1 MLKKCILLVFLC
13 VGLIG
18 LIGCSKTDSPEDR
31 MEAFVK
37 QWNDQQFDDMYQSLT
52 KDVKKEISKKDFVNR
67 YKTIYEQAGV
77 KNLKVT
83 AGEVD

>member
-18 LIGCSKTDSPEDR
+18 LIGCSKADSPEDR

-52 KDVKKEISKKDFVNR
+52 KDVKKEISKKRFRQQV
-67 YKTIYEQAGV
+67 
-77 KNLKVT
+77 
-83 AGEVD
+83 

>member
-1 MLKKCILLVFLC
+1 
-13 VGLIG
+13 
-18 LIGCSKTDSPEDR
+18 

-67 YKTIYEQAGV
+67 YKAIYEQAGV

-83 AGEVD
+83 AGEVDKDDRSLRLIHI

>member
-18 LIGCSKTDSPEDR
+18 LIGCSKTDSPQDR

-67 YKTIYEQAGV
+67 YKAIYEHTRRKKFESHCGRSR
-77 KNLKVT
+77 
-83 AGEVD
+83 